1 MENKPSWQSKTVWL
15 AVISAL
21 APLVPSVHAWMIA
34 NPETYASVIS
44 GLFLVLRFLTNG
56 KISIM

>member
-21 APLVPSVHAWMIA
+21 APLFPSVHSWIVS
-34 NPETYASVIS
+34 NPEMYASVLS
-44 GLFLVLRFLTNG
+44 GLFLVLRFLSNG